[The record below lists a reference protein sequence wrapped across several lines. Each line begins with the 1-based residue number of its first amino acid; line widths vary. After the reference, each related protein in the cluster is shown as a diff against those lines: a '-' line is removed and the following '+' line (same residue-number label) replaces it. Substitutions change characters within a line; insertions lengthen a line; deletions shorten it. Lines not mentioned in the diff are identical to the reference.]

1 MCEPVTI
8 GMGVMAAVGAVS
20 AISGQKDQA
29 KAIGDQRV
37 QQQKQAVETIKQM
50 NYKDAALQGQDRD
63 NYDNAVRQLTDAN
76 INTIRNAGLINAAF
90 AESGVEGR
98 SVDAV
103 VREVSGSDARVAD
116 SIRAGYADSRRGIQT
131 ESEMNQMQAQ
141 ASIGGMGTIRGP
153 SAVSSAL
160 SVINGG
166 LSGAAQGAAMGS
178 AYAKA
183 GAPPV
188 KPAM

>member
-8 GMGVMAAVGAVS
+8 GMGIMAAVGAVS

-29 KAIGDQRV
+29 QAIGDKRV

-50 NYKDAALQGQDRD
+50 NYKDTELQGQDRD

-103 VREVSGSDARVAD
+103 IREVAGTDARNQD
-116 SIRAGYADSRRGIQT
+116 SIKAGYADSRRGIQSA
-131 ESEMNQMQAQ
+131 SETNRMQAT
-141 ASIGGMGTIRGP
+141 AAINGAGTIRGP

-160 SVINGG
+160 AVINGG
-166 LSGAAQGAAMGS
+166 LQGAQAGASMGS
-178 AYAKA
+178 AYKSAT
-183 GAPPV
+183 APTPPP
-188 KPAM
+188 KM